1 MPTFEITAPDGK
13 RYRVTGPEGS
23 TEQDALARVQSQLG
37 GPPAATPEASGFS
50 GPPSAR
56 ITVGRPPP
64 PTMSGPQQMAIQH
77 GNLLSAA
84 SQGATP
90 NVDILSK
97 GPVSSELFEGDDGSI
112 QYRDPRTKQLVPT
125 NSAKHIAM
133 RDPADNTPK
142 LYARTDEASENPAVG
157 IARVFAPGL
166 MAGAPTSAAVQST
179 KKLQPL
185 KNVRASDIFSTAKPS
200 YREFDKIAKAEPLKG
215 DVSYAARLRAALE
228 GADFIDEQAKPVFAV
243 IDVLKRIEDG
253 GKATVAD
260 LQKIKKIAGKSFGSA
275 DKPTR
280 DAAAVAVKEVMRM
293 IGEASKPA
301 AQALKRGDEIHSTAL
316 AVQDLQRKAAVAD
329 LRKGRAGYGGNAVN
343 SMRQVLSPIVEKDI
357 KGLKTLY
364 KPDEIQAMREIVEG
378 TEATN
383 ALRLVGMASPS
394 KGALS
399 TIGGIG
405 AGVTGAAT
413 GFGGLGFLIPALGA
427 ASNKL
432 ATVLQGK
439 QIERLAGLVAKRSP
453 MYAEAV
459 ARAVTRYE
467 RAQMEFINNPSA
479 NTLTAYIGASRA
491 LSSGLAKDGIEIAS
505 GTLLKAIQAPVKSA
519 AEEDQPAVPGR
530 PGQ

>member
-37 GPPAATPEASGFS
+37 GSAPVATPGAAGFQGPPA
-50 GPPSAR
+50 AR
-56 ITVGRPPP
+56 ITVGR
-64 PTMSGPQQMAIQH
+64 PTMSGPQQMAIQQ

-97 GPVSSELFEGDDGSI
+97 GMISSELFEGDDGSI
-112 QYRDPRTKQLVPT
+112 QYRDPRSGQVVPT
-125 NSAKHIAM
+125 NNARHIAM

-142 LYARTDEASENPAVG
+142 VYARTDEASENPAVG
-157 IARVFAPGL
+157 VARTLAPGL
-166 MAGAPTSAAVQST
+166 MAGAPTARASIPAINNVQP
-179 KKLQPL
+179 K
-185 KNVRASDIFSTAKPS
+185 ASDIFATAKPS
-200 YREFDKIAKAEPLKG
+200 YRAFDKIAKSEPLKG
-215 DVSYAARLRAALE
+215 DVSYAARLRTALE

-260 LQKIKKIAGKSFGSA
+260 LQKIKKIVGKSFGSA

-301 AQALKRGDEIHSTAL
+301 AQALKRGDDIHSTAL
-316 AVQDLQRKAAVAD
+316 AVQDLQRKAAVSD

-343 SMRQVLSPIVEKDI
+343 SMRQVLSPIVERDI
-357 KGLKTLY
+357 KGLKTPF
-364 KPDEIQAMREIVEG
+364 KSDEIQAMREIVEG

-399 TIGGIG
+399 TIGGGALGIG
-405 AGVTGAAT
+405 GAAT
-413 GFGGLGFLIPALGA
+413 GYGALGFVVPAIGA

-432 ATVLQGK
+432 ATVLTGK
-439 QIERLAGLVAKRSP
+439 QIERLQALVAKRSP

-467 RAQMEFINNPSA
+467 RAQMEFVNKPSP
-479 NTLTAYIGASRA
+479 NTLAAYLAASRA
-491 LSSGLAKDGIEIAS
+491 LSSGLTKDGIEIAS

-519 AEEDQPAVPGR
+519 AEGDEPAVPGR